1 MKNRKDRPAGTP
13 AATKESFDDQTKNFF
28 KQEIDRKSFLKKL
41 GTAYAIALAGPLVF
55 DNCKQKH
62 AETLLDKLSIQWQ
75 KAPCRFCGVGC
86 SAMVGVRDGKIV
98 AIAGDK
104 KSPVNKGLLCVKG
117 YHLSEILY
125 GQDRLKKALIRKNG
139 KLVESPLNEA
149 LDLIAARFKESIA
162 KSGRDSVAVYGSGQ
176 WTIQD
181 GYAALKFT
189 KGGIGTNNLEANA
202 RLCMASAVTGF
213 LSTFGKDEPMGC
225 YDDFDQTDAVVFWGN
240 NMAETHPVLF
250 SRIIENRRQNPHVKL
265 VDLTVRRTRTSESSD
280 MVLLFNPQT
289 DLVIANA
296 IARHIIYNNLWNH
309 DFVNEHT
316 LFKSGTE
323 NIGYGLEG
331 KTDPKISDKKI
342 SFEQYKKFL
351 EPYTLEYAEKTS
363 GVSSRLIRQ
372 LAAYYAGPKTKV
384 VSLWCMGMNQHT
396 RGTWINNLV
405 YNLHLLT
412 GKIAL
417 PGSGPF
423 SLTGQPSACGTVR
436 EVGTLTHGLP
446 AGRNVKNPEHRA
458 FAEKL
463 WKVKAGTIPAKPSAH
478 TIAMFRKL
486 KGGQIKAILIQTTN
500 PMVTLP
506 DRDKFLKGI
515 EKNKP
520 FIVVC
525 DAYPTPTTEIANV
538 VLPASMWVE
547 RAGCFGNS
555 ERRTQQWEQMVKAP
569 GDSHP
574 DSWYTI
580 EIARRLGYDSLF
592 PWKTEEEQAPGLF
605 EEYRKFTIGSGKDVA
620 PYKRLQKERGMRW
633 PVVNGKETL
642 WRYREGSDP
651 YVPSGSGF
659 SFYGNKKLGNK
670 AVIWQRPYEAP
681 PETPDKDY
689 PFWLCTGRVL
699 EHWHTGSM
707 TRRVEQLNKAVPH
720 AYVEINPKDAKRLK
734 IKNGDDVK
742 LTTRRGQLVLPAM
755 INGRANPKP
764 GLVFV
769 PFFDE
774 SMIINK
780 LTLDAHCPISKQ
792 PDYKKC
798 AVKVEK
804 D

>member
-1 MKNRKDRPAGTP
+1 MKKKLHSSTDVDSSSQNPLENAIHRKVDRKD
-13 AATKESFDDQTKNFF
+13 
-28 KQEIDRKSFLKKL
+28 FLKKI
-41 GTAYAIALAGPLVF
+41 GTAWAVALAGPVIF
-55 DNCKQKH
+55 SGCKPKE
-62 AETLLDKLSIQWQ
+62 ETLLEQLSIKWE
-75 KAPCRFCGVGC
+75 KAPCRFCGAGC

-98 AIAGDK
+98 AIAGDQ
-104 KSPVNKGLLCVKG
+104 KSSVNKGLLCVKG

-125 GQDRLKKALIRKNG
+125 GEDRLQKALIRKNG
-139 KLVESPLNEA
+139 KLVESPLEEA
-149 LDLIAARFKESIA
+149 LNIVASKFKENIAAN
-162 KSGRDSVAVYGSGQ
+162 GPDSVAYYGSGQ

-181 GYAALKFT
+181 GYSALKLM
-189 KGGIGTNNLEANA
+189 KGGIGTNNIEANA

-213 LSTFGKDEPMGC
+213 LTTFGKDEPMGC
-225 YDDFDQTDAVVFWGN
+225 YDDFDHADVFVFWGN

-250 SRIIENRRQNPHVKL
+250 SRIMEHKRLNPNVQL
-265 VDLTVRRTRTSESSD
+265 VDITVRRTRTSDAAD
-280 MVLLFNPQT
+280 MVLEFNPQS
-289 DLVIANA
+289 DLAIANA
-296 IARHIIYNNLWNH
+296 LAREIVYNHHSDENFIQQH
-309 DFVNEHT
+309 VA
-316 LFKSGTE
+316 FKSGTV
-323 NIGYGLEG
+323 NIGFGLEG
-331 KTDPKISDKKI
+331 VKEPEISDEKS
-342 SFEQYKKFL
+342 SFENYKEFL
-351 EPYTLEYAEKTS
+351 DMYTLEYAQKIS
-363 GVSSRLIRQ
+363 GVAADQIQ
-372 LAAYYAGPKTKV
+372 KLASYYADPGKKI

-412 GKIAL
+412 GKISQ
-417 PGSGPF
+417 PGNGPF

-446 AGRNVKNPEHRA
+446 AGRNVKNAEDRA
-458 FAEKL
+458 FTEKI
-463 WKVKAGTIPAKPSAH
+463 WGVKNGTIPAKPGAH

-486 KGGQIKAILIQTTN
+486 KDGKIKAIMIQTTN

-525 DAYPTPTTEIANV
+525 DVYPTPTTEIADV
-538 VLPASMWVE
+538 VLPSSMWVE

-555 ERRTQQWEQMVKAP
+555 ERRTQQWNKMVDPP

-574 DSWYTI
+574 DAWYTM
-580 EIARRLGYDSLF
+580 ELARRLGYGNLF
-592 PWKTEEEQAPGLF
+592 PWKTDAEEAEGLY
-605 EEYRKFTIGSGKDVA
+605 EEYRKFTIGVGKDIA

-651 YVPSGSGF
+651 YVHKGEGF
-659 SFYGNKKLGNK
+659 SFYGNKKIANR
-670 AVIWQRPYEAP
+670 AVIWERPFEAP
-681 PETPDKDY
+681 PEIPDKDY

-707 TRRVEQLNKAVPH
+707 TRRVEQIHKAVPN
-720 AYVEINPKDAKRLK
+720 AYVEINEQDAKTLK

-742 LTTRRGQLVLPAM
+742 LVSRRGTLTLPALV
-755 INGRANPKP
+755 NGRARPKK

-774 SMIINK
+774 SLLINK
-780 LTLDAHCPISKQ
+780 LTLDAHCPISRQ

-798 AVKVEK
+798 AVRVERG
-804 D
+804 